1 MSDQQNN
8 EVFVIESPVD
18 AVAFMTALE
27 RHLCVLADRY
37 PDISN
42 TRPGIY
48 AGGSMA
54 MVRHGLMH
62 SVYDVDIAFR
72 DRELANALRNTY
84 GKDYFKNY
92 KFAGVDID
100 FGPDAAVL
108 EDKFNSRLALL
119 RTI

>member
-27 RHLCVLADRY
+27 QHLRVLADRY

-48 AGGSMA
+48 AGGSIP
-54 MVRHGLMH
+54 RC
-62 SVYDVDIAFR
+62 
-72 DRELANALRNTY
+72 
-84 GKDYFKNY
+84 KN
-92 KFAGVDID
+92 G
-100 FGPDAAVL
+100 
-108 EDKFNSRLALL
+108 
-119 RTI
+119 